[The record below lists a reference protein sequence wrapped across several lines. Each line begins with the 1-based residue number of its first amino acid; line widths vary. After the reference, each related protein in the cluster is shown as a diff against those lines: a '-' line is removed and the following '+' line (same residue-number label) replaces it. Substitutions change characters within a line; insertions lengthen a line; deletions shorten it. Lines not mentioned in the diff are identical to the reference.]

1 MITSSCHL
9 SVSDE
14 DLIETIVRMLN
25 TKANY
30 EAATLLRRCRA
41 LFEETGYD
49 NWNGG
54 TYTFTL
60 YVQVSPETFVLLE
73 KRIQLLQ
80 EQISQ
85 ALSAAV
91 KQMSSD
97 WFTVEIAPLVVG
109 LPGRPDLQGCPVT
122 KRVRRA
128 VVSILQ
134 QEGVDWNGSLDPV
147 EFLSPLFQLDKLPS
161 TDSRFKDAAGDI
173 WQHCVNNPED
183 WPADWVFTDGRLNL
197 LNGPDA
203 TFLAFVERSVHPSVR
218 PPRLAK
224 QLVQKMNQEL
234 QRDGWHLEELQLA
247 SDDVGYRVSPWN
259 PAYGRAE
266 ESLHRAALILSSSWM
281 YQEIQRIESSID
293 SDPALAIGTAKE
305 LIDTCCKHIADRMS
319 ITLPANPDTP
329 DLVKAVLK
337 ELKLVPEGISDQ
349 AKGAEVI
356 KKTLRTLSTTTQGL
370 AEIRNLY
377 GTGHGKNSRHKGLQP
392 RHARL
397 AVATAAAFA
406 EFIVETYKD
415 RLQSE
420 QQTRQ

>member
-1 MITSSCHL
+1 M
-9 SVSDE
+9 
-14 DLIETIVRMLN
+14 
-25 TKANY
+25 
-30 EAATLLRRCRA
+30 
-41 LFEETGYD
+41 
-49 NWNGG
+49 
-54 TYTFTL
+54 
-60 YVQVSPETFVLLE
+60 
-73 KRIQLLQ
+73 
-80 EQISQ
+80 
-85 ALSAAV
+85 
-91 KQMSSD
+91 
-97 WFTVEIAPLVVG
+97 
-109 LPGRPDLQGCPVT
+109 
-122 KRVRRA
+122 
-128 VVSILQ
+128 
-134 QEGVDWNGSLDPV
+134 
-147 EFLSPLFQLDKLPS
+147 
-161 TDSRFKDAAGDI
+161 
-173 WQHCVNNPED
+173 
-183 WPADWVFTDGRLNL
+183 
-197 LNGPDA
+197 
-203 TFLAFVERSVHPSVR
+203 
-218 PPRLAK
+218 AK

-281 YQEIQRIESSID
+281 YQEIQRIESSIN

-420 QQTRQ
+420 QQQRQ